1 MYVACVMRWSAA
13 GSDTFI
19 AHVME
24 GISLFG
30 VTPSLRAIL
39 AGGFVIPAGHLTS
52 EDSSVVGGALRTE
65 ETHAQSLVESG
76 SVVDPGVGVIGH
88 DAPLEDAGASAVD
101 ALAGSDH
108 LENIGKS
115 EFQLPFSSFSSC
127 SVVCGGSSTS
137 YGNFFSVDLIVIFF
151 EKLYFFIDLVV
162 VL

>member
-76 SVVDPGVGVIGH
+76 SVVDLGVDAAGH
-88 DAPLEDAGASAVD
+88 DAPLEDAGASTVD

-115 EFQLPFSSFSSC
+115 VHQLPFL
-127 SVVCGGSSTS
+127 
-137 YGNFFSVDLIVIFF
+137 FF
-151 EKLYFFIDLVV
+151 
-162 VL
+162 

>member
-1 MYVACVMRWSAA
+1 MQVNNVFMYVACVMRWSAT
-13 GSDTFI
+13 GSDTSI

-30 VTPSLRAIL
+30 VTPSLRAIP
-39 AGGFVIPAGHLTS
+39 AGGFVIPAGHLAS
-52 EDSSVVGGALRTE
+52 EDSPVVGDVLMPE
-65 ETHAQSLVESG
+65 ETHAQSLMEGG
-76 SVVDPGVGVIGH
+76 SVVDLGVGVTGH

-115 EFQLPFSSFSSC
+115 ELQPPFFSFSSW
-127 SVVCGGSSTS
+127 SVIYGKSSIS

-151 EKLYFFIDLVV
+151 EKLYFS
-162 VL
+162 

>member
-1 MYVACVMRWSAA
+1 MYVAGVMRWSAA
-13 GSDTFI
+13 GPDTSI

-30 VTPSLRAIL
+30 VTPSLRAIP

-52 EDSSVVGGALRTE
+52 EDSPVVEGALMPE
-65 ETHAQSLVESG
+65 GIQAQSLAESG
-76 SVVDPGVGVIGH
+76 SVVDLGH

-115 EFQLPFSSFSSC
+115 GFQLPFSSFSSW
-127 SVVCGGSSTS
+127 SVVCGRNSTS
-137 YGNFFSVDLIVIFF
+137 YGNFFL
-151 EKLYFFIDLVV
+151 
-162 VL
+162 

>member
-13 GSDTFI
+13 GSDTSI

-30 VTPSLRAIL
+30 VTPSLRAIPI
-39 AGGFVIPAGHLTS
+39 GGFVIPAGHLTS
-52 EDSSVVGGALRTE
+52 EDSPVVGGALMPE

-76 SVVDPGVGVIGH
+76 SVVDLGVGVTGH

-115 EFQLPFSSFSSC
+115 ECQLPFSSFSSC
-127 SVVCGGSSTS
+127 SVVCGGGSTS
-137 YGNFFSVDLIVIFF
+137 YG
-151 EKLYFFIDLVV
+151 YFFFRRLDCHFL
-162 VL
+162 